1 MRRRTPDAG
10 SLKPAPR
17 LLAVVALWA
26 LLAVPLFWLPA
37 GFVVVWWALG
47 ALTLVIALLDQWHA
61 RRLPAPQAQRE
72 LPTALSVQQPH
83 PVRVRITSASLPETV
98 ELADQH
104 PGDDPHTGLP
114 TTLTRAEAE
123 LTELTYHYRPSRRG
137 PVQFG
142 DLVFWFPSRLMLW
155 QVRKVCDAACTVPV
169 YPDFSRLS
177 HSGLDANHAHLLTG
191 TRLQPRRGEG
201 MEFHQLREYHPGD
214 SLRQIDWKATARRRS
229 LISREYQDEQNQ
241 QVLVMLDGGRRLG
254 MPVGSLTG
262 FDHALNAALLLA
274 WSALKQKDKAGAM
287 LFSGDQPRWL
297 PPVQG
302 QQGINHL
309 LNGLYDLH
317 PSQHAS
323 DFSLA
328 ARQLVRRSRR
338 RALVVLVTR
347 LQQEDLDDLM
357 SAVSLLRRHHLVLI
371 ADMLLPEQEQLSRQ
385 PVGNDF
391 DQALQVCADAQ
402 EQQARHDLHTRLR
415 HAGAL
420 VTATTPQQMP
430 AQLNNLYLMLK
441 RSGRL

>member
-1 MRRRTPDAG
+1 
-10 SLKPAPR
+10 
-17 LLAVVALWA
+17 
-26 LLAVPLFWLPA
+26 
-37 GFVVVWWALG
+37 
-47 ALTLVIALLDQWHA
+47 
-61 RRLPAPQAQRE
+61 
-72 LPTALSVQQPH
+72 
-83 PVRVRITSASLPETV
+83 VRITSASLPETV

-302 QQGINHL
+302 QQGRVVAPHL
-309 LNGLYDLH
+309 LVPDLAVLGH
-317 PSQHAS
+317 EHVAHHVGDGPQPAAAAAVS
-323 DFSLA
+323 D
-328 ARQLVRRSRR
+328 
-338 RALVVLVTR
+338 TR
-347 LQQEDLDDLM
+347 LVGGGVLGETGGDNL
-357 SAVSLLRRHHLVLI
+357 AVAV
-371 ADMLLPEQEQLSRQ
+371 E
-385 PVGNDF
+385 
-391 DQALQVCADAQ
+391 
-402 EQQARHDLHTRLR
+402 
-415 HAGAL
+415 
-420 VTATTPQQMP
+420 
-430 AQLNNLYLMLK
+430 
-441 RSGRL
+441 